1 MLPRYWR
8 LSEQRY
14 RLRGVQCPRCG
25 RVFLAGHAVCCE
37 HSRDDSR
44 ASDKA
49 ACAVSVA
56 PEKYSLQ
63 VSACLWPGG
72 LIRPRFQLGKL

>member
-1 MLPRYWR
+1 MLPRCWR

-14 RLRGVQCPRCG
+14 RLQGVQCLRCG

-37 HSRDDSR
+37 RSGDNSH
-44 ASDKA
+44 APDKA
-49 ACAVSVA
+49 DCAVPVA
-56 PEKYSLQ
+56 PEKYPLQ